1 MEQVNRACSI
11 FYIAL
16 LINRFW
22 ERDMKKLFCCLSLCV
37 FFAACGSSSSG
48 SDDASSKEPTDAQDS
63 DTLDSLKN
71 GKDGVKDTVV
81 DNYIKNSSFDVELI
95 QEEGGY
101 FDDDFEAVQVGM
113 FRWMTS
119 NVSKNEGITTNMCY
133 GDSASNCSEFGRLYK
148 YMYAYE
154 ACPGSYH
161 VPSKDDWSNLMDLR
175 KKYTGLD
182 AMLKLSYGGT
192 CSVVGKT
199 NCSGLGTDA
208 YYVTADSVVAKIK
221 NGSTKVSFSKFDMS
235 SFYSLRCVSYVDIV
249 ADLKDLPACNE
260 NSVQWLDRFYVVKYK
275 SNYYCTGSRWVD
287 DFTDDCD
294 KSQKNVYATFNDSV
308 YICKYGNWTLAGIED
323 SRDTCKLSIDSSLIV
338 FNGIRYACEDESWRE
353 FSDIED
359 SLGYC
364 NGSRFFKLDSIRKGD
379 SYKVYVCDTAGWRV
393 AKNYDY
399 LGYCGRAEYRKI
411 DTLIM
416 AKDTSAYFCD
426 STGWRLAVNTD
437 YLRVCKTKI
446 IGAVDTLEL
455 ESGTFLYACDSA
467 GWRKAVIEDVYGV
480 CDSVHAY
487 KTAVFKGANY
497 VCRDRDWDSFTSLED
512 SLGICTPKRQGVID
526 TVTDGN
532 DYICD
537 QEKWRLTKKE
547 DYLKECTSKRNGEIV
562 HYAGYGYICKDSS
575 WKQLSKVESEL
586 GLCETKKV
594 GKIMTMSSGTDY
606 ICTETG
612 WKTASMTEV
621 MGECNAKNEGK
632 LGSYGG
638 EKYYCGGATW
648 IAQDRLPELGACLLS
663 RLGLTKKQD
672 GSTYVC
678 DSTGWRT
685 AKSREIALGSCT
697 AKNADSVKVAKDTAF
712 ICKKGQWS
720 MMSVT
725 EYLGACNAVNEGEV
739 KSYAKKQYV
748 CYSTGSWHGLDE
760 FEMEHGACVS
770 SVYGTMLRV
779 GSRYYYC
786 YNNQWKQVS
795 TEFGEM
801 GSCSRTDTSTYIRPD
816 SVYFCSKGYWKYVPP
831 AEYLGTCRSETATQ
845 KLYGNIVYYCDTTA
859 ASAWFRLSAKDSVK
873 GYCKTSLLGK
883 TMTYKDSLFVCTG
896 TTNKSWTPAT
906 EKEFLTVCDENR
918 EGQTFFNG
926 FNQSKCVDGKIQC
939 LDTKTMTDPRDHQVY
954 KYVELKKGE
963 VWMSEDMRYNGVDS
977 AWCYGELNTSCTRGM
992 HYTYASSKHVCP
1004 EGWHVPTLDEFMYLH
1019 QLMRDA
1025 SSVYEDGLYSYVYG
1039 LSMRANAYVRG
1050 YMWNGVEPRTE
1061 HVESFLTAYWY
1072 ADDSSDYFSFTDRL
1086 NDRLTADP
1094 LTPGGYIPQISGFR
1108 ILGLAVRCKKD

>member
-1 MEQVNRACSI
+1 
-11 FYIAL
+11 
-16 LINRFW
+16 
-22 ERDMKKLFCCLSLCV
+22 MKKLFCCVSLCV
-37 FFAACGSSSSG
+37 FFVACGSSSSG
-48 SDDASSKEPTDAQDS
+48 SDEPSSKDS
-63 DTLDSLKN
+63 PEVLDSLQN
-71 GKDGVKDTVV
+71 AEAVTDLNSED
-81 DNYIKNSSFDVELI
+81 YIKASSFDIELI
-95 QEEGGY
+95 EEDGGS
-101 FDDDFEAVQVGM
+101 FDDDFEAVQVGKY
-113 FRWMTS
+113 RWMTS

-133 GDSASNCSEFGRLYK
+133 GDSASNCSEYGRLFK
-148 YMYAYE
+148 YYYAYE

-161 VPSKDDWSNLMDLR
+161 VPSKEDWSNLMDLR
-175 KKYTGLD
+175 EKYPELGP
-182 AMLKLSYGGT
+182 MLKLSYGGI
-192 CSVVGKT
+192 
-199 NCSGLGTDA
+199 CSGYGETECSDLGTHA
-208 YYVTADSVVAKIK
+208 YYLTADSLVANFKK
-221 NGSTKVSFSKFDMS
+221 GGSGVSFSRFDMYS
-235 SFYSLRCVSYVDIV
+235 YYSLRCVGYVDIV
-249 ADLKDLPACNE
+249 ADLQDLPACNE
-260 NSVQWLDRFYVVKYK
+260 SSAQWLDRFYVVKYK
-275 SNYYCTGSRWVD
+275 SNYYCTGNRWVD
-287 DFTDDCD
+287 DFSDDCD
-294 KSQKNVYATFNDSV
+294 RSQKNVYATFNDSV
-308 YICKYGNWTLAGIED
+308 YVCKNSSWRLATILD
-323 SRDTCKLSIDSSLIV
+323 SRDECTTSIDSSLII
-338 FNGIRYACEDESWRE
+338 FNGVRYACEDGFWRE
-353 FSDIED
+353 FSDTENA
-359 SLGYC
+359 LGYC
-364 NGSRFFKLDSIRKGD
+364 NGKRFFDLDSIRKGD
-379 SYKVYVCDTAGWRV
+379 GYKVYVCDTTGWRV

-399 LGYCGRAEYRKI
+399 LGYCGKAQYRTI
-411 DTLIM
+411 DTLILGT
-416 AKDTSAYFCD
+416 DSSAYFCD

-437 YLRVCKTKI
+437 YLKACKAKI
-446 IGAVDTLEL
+446 IGEVDTLKT
-455 ESGTFLYACDSA
+455 ESGTFLYTCDTT
-467 GWRKAVIEDVYGV
+467 GWRKAVIEDVYGK
-480 CDSVHAY
+480 CDSLHTY

-497 VCRDRDWDSFTSLED
+497 VCRDKYWDSFTSLED
-512 SLGICTPKRQGVID
+512 SLGVCTPQRQGVID
-526 TVTDGN
+526 TVTGGD

-537 QEKWRLTKKE
+537 QAKWRYTKKE
-547 DYLKECTSKRNGEIV
+547 DYLKECTSKRNGEIIR
-562 HYAGYGYICKDSS
+562 YAGYGYLCKDSS

-594 GKIMTMSSGTDY
+594 GKMMATSSGTDY

-632 LGSYGG
+632 LGTYGG
-638 EKYYCGGATW
+638 EKYYCGGAAW
-648 IAQDRLPELGACLLS
+648 LSESRLPELGKCLLS
-663 RLGLTKKQD
+663 RMGLVKKQD

-725 EYLGACNAVNEGEV
+725 EYLGACNADNEGEV

-831 AEYLGTCRSETATQ
+831 VDYLGKCSSATATQ

-859 ASAWFRLSAKDSVK
+859 TTAWFRLSAKDSVK

-896 TTNKSWTPAT
+896 TTIKSWTPAT

-918 EGQTFFNG
+918 EGDTFFNG

-939 LDTKTMTDPRDHQVY
+939 LDTKTMTDPRDGQVY

-963 VWMSEDMRYNGVDS
+963 VWMSEDMRYGGVDS
-977 AWCYGELNTSCTRGM
+977 AWCKGELSTSSCSRGM
-992 HYTYASSKHVCP
+992 HYTYASTKHVCP
-1004 EGWHVPTLDEFMYLH
+1004 EGWHMPTKDEFMYLH

-1025 SSVYEDGLYSYVYG
+1025 SSTYEDGKFSNVYG
-1039 LSMRANAYVRG
+1039 LSMLGNGYLQT
-1050 YMWNGVEPRTE
+1050 YMWNGVEPRYVYIE
-1061 HVESFLTAYWY
+1061 GSLAAAYWY
-1072 ADDSSDYFSFTDRL
+1072 ADDSSDYFSFTKRL
-1086 NDRLTADP
+1086 DDRLTP
-1094 LTPGGYIPQISGFR
+1094 SSLPGGGYIPQKSGYR
-1108 ILGLAVRCKKD
+1108 ILGLSVRCKKD